1 MCVYIY
7 IYRHTKYIILME
19 INSKLGK
26 TQKRIRELKNISK
39 ELTNNRIWRE
49 K

>member
-1 MCVYIY
+1 
-7 IYRHTKYIILME
+7 ME

-49 K
+49 KQMEIMTEKLRG